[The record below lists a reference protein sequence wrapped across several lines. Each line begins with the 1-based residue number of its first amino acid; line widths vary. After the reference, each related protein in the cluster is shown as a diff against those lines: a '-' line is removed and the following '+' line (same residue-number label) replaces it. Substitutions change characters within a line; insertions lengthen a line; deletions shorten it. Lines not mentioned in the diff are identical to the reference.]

1 MAGKVRQPIDEKA
14 FAKYVDE
21 NVPEIK
27 TPLQLKQFGFGQSN
41 PTYQITDAAGNK
53 FVMRKKPPG
62 KILSKTAHRVDREYR
77 IIHALRDTDI
87 AVPKAYSL
95 CEDDSI
101 IGTPFYIM
109 EFLDGRIFE
118 DFTMPGV
125 GPEERTALVD
135 FRKVGLE
142 KFGRHEGFYSRQVQ
156 TWTTICEKQA
166 QVTDVETEEPVGQL
180 PHFEEMMAFLADV
193 KQQPKDRATL
203 IHGDYKID
211 NVIFHKT
218 EPRIIGILDWEMA
231 TIGHPLSD
239 VCNFL
244 TQFYLAKASGGM
256 HAESAA
262 FLPGKTPGMPQP
274 DQIIQWYAA
283 ASGYDPLPELNWGA
297 SFSLYKLAGI
307 LQGIAARYAVRQAS
321 SAQAQVYAAGRIP
334 MAEFG
339 WQLAQLAQ
347 NGSKPHLRMYTDHG
361 DDDGLY
367 SCVTNPHSHLPVYT
381 TIHRIRRDITSVVED
396 YLSLEQL
403 RDVRINITVV
413 RPLVDKFYELN
424 DLSIVYCLLVNR
436 AQFLDEESYSSN
448 RQNVNWTRATLCE
461 IIATRILRRFG
472 EDHDGSEG
480 LLFLAHVLVAGFDP
494 YQNAPRAHFLS
505 STTCQKVVAAIY
517 EGRIIYT
524 PSTQWDIIPDHYK
537 LKPISLYDPRGSPL
551 LNQYRLIV
559 PRTRTILE
567 AIQFAILLALYTALM
582 VLREKDRLT
591 VTEGLFAI
599 YAFGWGLDQFAT
611 LIAHG
616 WNVYTQ
622 NLWSFL
628 DVGFVFI
635 YSVYLILRVHSFRTG
650 LPGPGEQS
658 FDVLALAAPL
668 LVPRLAFT
676 LLSDNLVFLSLR
688 SMMADFFLL
697 TALSAWCFFGFLLSL
712 LWLGEGAHPWLTIS
726 KWMIFIWFGLDGTGI
741 QRSAEFHWL
750 LGPSLMVAFAFLGNT
765 LFLTILVSMLSNTFS
780 IISANATAEI
790 QFRRAVLTLEGVK
803 ADAIFAYQPP
813 FNILAV
819 FIFLP
824 LKFIVSP
831 RWFHKIH
838 VAA

>member
-1 MAGKVRQPIDEKA
+1 M
-14 FAKYVDE
+14 
-21 NVPEIK
+21 
-27 TPLQLKQFGFGQSN
+27 
-41 PTYQITDAAGNK
+41 
-53 FVMRKKPPG
+53 
-62 KILSKTAHRVDREYR
+62 
-77 IIHALRDTDI
+77 
-87 AVPKAYSL
+87 
-95 CEDDSI
+95 
-101 IGTPFYIM
+101 
-109 EFLDGRIFE
+109 
-118 DFTMPGV
+118 
-125 GPEERTALVD
+125 
-135 FRKVGLE
+135 
-142 KFGRHEGFYSRQVQ
+142 
-156 TWTTICEKQA
+156 
-166 QVTDVETEEPVGQL
+166 
-180 PHFEEMMAFLADV
+180 
-193 KQQPKDRATL
+193 
-203 IHGDYKID
+203 
-211 NVIFHKT
+211 
-218 EPRIIGILDWEMA
+218 
-231 TIGHPLSD
+231 
-239 VCNFL
+239 
-244 TQFYLAKASGGM
+244 
-256 HAESAA
+256 
-262 FLPGKTPGMPQP
+262 
-274 DQIIQWYAA
+274 
-283 ASGYDPLPELNWGA
+283 
-297 SFSLYKLAGI
+297 
-307 LQGIAARYAVRQAS
+307 
-321 SAQAQVYAAGRIP
+321 
-334 MAEFG
+334 
-339 WQLAQLAQ
+339 
-347 NGSKPHLRMYTDHG
+347 
-361 DDDGLY
+361 
-367 SCVTNPHSHLPVYT
+367 
-381 TIHRIRRDITSVVED
+381 
-396 YLSLEQL
+396 
-403 RDVRINITVV
+403 
-413 RPLVDKFYELN
+413 
-424 DLSIVYCLLVNR
+424 YCLLVNR

-472 EDHDGSEG
+472 EDHDGSDG

-494 YQNAPRAHFLS
+494 YQNAPRHIREAAERRIWRGYHRTLPSLEVAILTESKHFLS

-517 EGRIIYT
+517 EGRVIYT

-537 LKPISLYDPRGSPL
+537 LKPISLYEPRDSPL

-582 VLREKDRLT
+582 VARDKEELT
-591 VTEGLFAI
+591 WTETAFAV

-635 YSVYLILRVHSFRTG
+635 YTVYLLLRVHGFRTG
-650 LPGPGEQS
+650 MPGPAEQA

-668 LVPRLAFT
+668 LIPRLAFT

-712 LWLGEGAHPWLTIS
+712 LWLGEGTHPWLTIS

-780 IISANATAEI
+780 NISSNATAEI

-838 VAA
+838 VATVRLVNLPLLLIIAIAERRITWTSHDYKYSPGGGGGGNDETTSRKWFWQKWQLSAGRYIRSVFDEPPSEDVQDSISVDDPMTRHLIRRQFTRTNTGGSMEVRKPSRRDSTFPGIRTKLRGSFSAAEQEHKSLEDRLQAMEKAMSRMEAMLAQLVPDTQVGDEDEDEGSPALGDSAIDDASEDSYAAASASGADGDTSGFTAERSYRGD

>member
-1 MAGKVRQPIDEKA
+1 MTQQP
-14 FAKYVDE
+14 
-21 NVPEIK
+21 
-27 TPLQLKQFGFGQSN
+27 TRRR
-41 PTYQITDAAGNK
+41 ITL
-53 FVMRKKPPG
+53 PG
-62 KILSKTAHRVDREYR
+62 AS
-77 IIHALRDTDI
+77 
-87 AVPKAYSL
+87 
-95 CEDDSI
+95 
-101 IGTPFYIM
+101 
-109 EFLDGRIFE
+109 
-118 DFTMPGV
+118 
-125 GPEERTALVD
+125 PEE
-135 FRKVGLE
+135 
-142 KFGRHEGFYSRQVQ
+142 
-156 TWTTICEKQA
+156 
-166 QVTDVETEEPVGQL
+166 EE
-180 PHFEEMMAFLADV
+180 
-193 KQQPKDRATL
+193 R
-203 IHGDYKID
+203 
-211 NVIFHKT
+211 
-218 EPRIIGILDWEMA
+218 R
-231 TIGHPLSD
+231 PLLS
-239 VCNFL
+239 
-244 TQFYLAKASGGM
+244 
-256 HAESAA
+256 
-262 FLPGKTPGMPQP
+262 
-274 DQIIQWYAA
+274 
-283 ASGYDPLPELNWGA
+283 
-297 SFSLYKLAGI
+297 
-307 LQGIAARYAVRQAS
+307 
-321 SAQAQVYAAGRIP
+321 
-334 MAEFG
+334 
-339 WQLAQLAQ
+339 
-347 NGSKPHLRMYTDHG
+347 RMYTDHG
-361 DDDGLY
+361 DDDALY
-367 SCVTNPHSHLPVYT
+367 SCATNPHSHLPVYT

-413 RPLVDKFYELN
+413 RPLVDKFYELD

-461 IIATRILRRFG
+461 IIATRILRRLG
-472 EDHDGSEG
+472 EDHDGRDG
-480 LLFLAHVLVAGFDP
+480 LLLLAAERRSWGGHGHRALPALEVAILTESK
-494 YQNAPRAHFLS
+494 HFLS
-505 STTCQKVVAAIY
+505 STTAQKVVAAIY
-517 EGRIIYT
+517 EGRVIYT
-524 PSTQWDIIPDHYK
+524 PSTQWDIIPDRYK
-537 LKPISLYDPRGSPL
+537 RRPISLYDPRGSPL

-559 PRTRTILE
+559 PRTRAVLE
-567 AIQFAILLALYTALM
+567 AFQFAVLLALYSALM
-582 VLREKDRLT
+582 VVRERDALAA
-591 VTEGLFAI
+591 TECLFAV

-628 DVGFVFI
+628 DVGFVLV
-635 YSVYLILRVHSFRTG
+635 YAVYLILRLHSFRTG

-780 IISANATAEI
+780 TISANATAEI

-824 LKFIVSP
+824 LKFVVSP

-838 VAA
+838 VATVRLVNLPLLLIIAAAERRISWDHHDYKYNPSSSSSGGGGSGGGETIGHKWFWQKWQLSAGRYLRSVFDEPPPEDVQGDIAVDDPMTHHLIRRQFTRQHTASSGAEIRKPSRRDSTFPGIRKKLRGSFSVAEQEQEGLEDRLRAMEKGMARMEAMLAQLVPDTQVEEREGAGGGNEDEARGESAIDATSEDSYGAVSASDKDEDGDGFAMESSFRR

>member
-1 MAGKVRQPIDEKA
+1 MTQRPTRRRITLQP
-14 FAKYVDE
+14 
-21 NVPEIK
+21 
-27 TPLQLKQFGFGQSN
+27 
-41 PTYQITDAAGNK
+41 
-53 FVMRKKPPG
+53 
-62 KILSKTAHRVDREYR
+62 
-77 IIHALRDTDI
+77 
-87 AVPKAYSL
+87 
-95 CEDDSI
+95 
-101 IGTPFYIM
+101 
-109 EFLDGRIFE
+109 
-118 DFTMPGV
+118 
-125 GPEERTALVD
+125 
-135 FRKVGLE
+135 
-142 KFGRHEGFYSRQVQ
+142 
-156 TWTTICEKQA
+156 
-166 QVTDVETEEPVGQL
+166 
-180 PHFEEMMAFLADV
+180 
-193 KQQPKDRATL
+193 
-203 IHGDYKID
+203 
-211 NVIFHKT
+211 
-218 EPRIIGILDWEMA
+218 
-231 TIGHPLSD
+231 
-239 VCNFL
+239 
-244 TQFYLAKASGGM
+244 
-256 HAESAA
+256 
-262 FLPGKTPGMPQP
+262 
-274 DQIIQWYAA
+274 A
-283 ASGYDPLPELNWGA
+283 ASLHDEEEEAAQRRPLL
-297 SFSLYKLAGI
+297 S
-307 LQGIAARYAVRQAS
+307 
-321 SAQAQVYAAGRIP
+321 
-334 MAEFG
+334 
-339 WQLAQLAQ
+339 
-347 NGSKPHLRMYTDHG
+347 RMYTDHG

-472 EDHDGSEG
+472 EDHDGREG

-494 YQNAPRAHFLS
+494 YQNAPPRTRAAAERRIWRGYHRTLPSLEVAILTESKHFLS

-517 EGRIIYT
+517 EGRVIYT

-582 VLREKDRLT
+582 VMRERDRLT
-591 VTEGLFAI
+591 VTECLFAV

-628 DVGFVFI
+628 DVGFVFV
-635 YSVYLILRVHSFRTG
+635 YSVYLVLRVHSFRTG

-658 FDVLALAAPL
+658 FDILALAAPL

-824 LKFIVSP
+824 LKFVVSP

-838 VAA
+838 VAAVRLVNLPLLLIIAVAERRISWDHHDYKYNPGGGGINETIGVRKWFWQKWQLSAGRYIRSVFDEPPPEDVRDDIAVDDPMTHHLIRRQFTRQTTAGSIDVRQGRQQQQNLQQHRKPSRRDSTFPGVRRKLRGSFSAAEQEQESLEDRLHAMEKAMARMEIMLAQLVPETQVGGDEEQEEEDGDDEALGESAIDATSEDSFPADGVSDKDEEGDGFALESSFRR